1 MPSSTPGALTKSY
14 MVHIN
19 LNMIYTA
26 QSYQNNLHKV
36 LYGKISAHTHAYTHT
51 QTALNSN
58 TYDTY
63 LYAQMHELVIRF

>member
-1 MPSSTPGALTKSY
+1 MPSPTPRALTKSH

-26 QSYQNNLHKV
+26 QSYQNNLRKV
-36 LYGKISAHTHAYTHT
+36 LYGKTSTHT
-51 QTALNSN
+51 QTASNSN

>member
-1 MPSSTPGALTKSY
+1 MPSPTPKALTKSH

-26 QSYQNNLHKV
+26 QSYQNNLRKV
-36 LYGKISAHTHAYTHT
+36 LYEKASTHTHTHT
-51 QTALNSN
+51 QTTSNSN
-58 TYDTY
+58 TYGTY